1 VCTRCA
7 GQGISCQFKLSRRGQ
22 RRPHHKLPIRSIPGP
37 LISATCVSCRQRH
50 LKCSGSPACMR
61 CSEEGTI
68 CLFRPSRRGQRNT
81 QRLSSDAISSASQVA
96 ALLSSSLTFGESS
109 DSKSSRSYHYFRERT
124 SHDLS
129 GHNDREFWTNL
140 VMRISHHQP
149 AIKHTLTAL
158 GSLGESLEI
167 AYSTWRDE
175 MAQPLHIFSLKQYSK
190 ATSLLKD
197 DYTCVSTE
205 VILISCVLFVCFE
218 TLQKS
223 CESAMSLLDN
233 GLKLLAQ
240 WQSSL
245 SGRNSP
251 LRHELIQAF
260 S

>member
-1 VCTRCA
+1 
-7 GQGISCQFKLSRRGQ
+7 
-22 RRPHHKLPIRSIPGP
+22 
-37 LISATCVSCRQRH
+37 
-50 LKCSGSPACMR
+50 
-61 CSEEGTI
+61 
-68 CLFRPSRRGQRNT
+68 
-81 QRLSSDAISSASQVA
+81 
-96 ALLSSSLTFGESS
+96 
-109 DSKSSRSYHYFRERT
+109 
-124 SHDLS
+124 
-129 GHNDREFWTNL
+129 
-140 VMRISHHQP
+140 MRISHHQP

-190 ATSLLKD
+190 AISLLKD

-223 CESAMSLLDN
+223 YESAMSLLDN

-260 S
+260 SRVSMQAKTFTKVAAVKATIPSLRLISNTRTLAPHHQYTIHLFRPPSGQRMSRVDHRTWLLYHGPSEVRSRLPTHFKASCSISGFISELVRDTG